1 MTVKLSAGKYEELD
15 PTEKWLVNVSY
26 ANSGSK
32 RTEEKYRRDF
42 TQFLK
47 FFGKT
52 SKEIIT
58 EYRSLTN
65 FNDALRFKDQIAD
78 VILSWIVHLREEGL
92 ANCTIA
98 GKVCSVKSFLKY
110 NRIQIGYIPT
120 AKGTTEYHN
129 RDIKREEIATILN
142 VSIPRDRAFY
152 AVMTQS
158 GLRPVT
164 ICRLQIKHIEYD
176 RLLRGECP
184 VKIDV
189 PCKIAKGKY
198 HSYFTFISEEAI
210 HNLKSYLKTRNVTK
224 DSYLFIK
231 TGSQNTP
238 MKPSAFSA
246 QFNKTIRKLR
256 ERNVLDF
263 ELRDNKPSEL
273 RLYNLRKFF
282 EKFAHKAGEEFSEFW
297 MGHKIGVQDHYR
309 STDPEHHRMQYA
321 EKAAPDLRIQTTTP
335 GATEKLLNDM
345 DELKNVLEKKDQE
358 IQQLRK
364 DIQHIRRYTD
374 VLERIMGGDKGF
386 TQGEKSLVLE
396 RVIKLMKESPDQ
408 ESSSQKE

>member
-256 ERNVLDF
+256 EKNVLDF

-309 STDPEHHRMQYA
+309 STDPEHHRRQYA

-345 DELKNVLEKKDQE
+345 NELKNVLEKKDQE

-364 DIQHIRRYTD
+364 EMGELKENTAALQYFVNMIEKHGLLNKSKAIET
-374 VLERIMGGDKGF
+374 VLELLAKK
-386 TQGEKSLVLE
+386 EE
-396 RVIKLMKESPDQ
+396 MKDG
-408 ESSSQKE
+408 KD

>member
-263 ELRDNKPSEL
+263 ELRDNKP
-273 RLYNLRKFF
+273 
-282 EKFAHKAGEEFSEFW
+282 
-297 MGHKIGVQDHYR
+297 
-309 STDPEHHRMQYA
+309 
-321 EKAAPDLRIQTTTP
+321 
-335 GATEKLLNDM
+335 
-345 DELKNVLEKKDQE
+345 
-358 IQQLRK
+358 
-364 DIQHIRRYTD
+364 
-374 VLERIMGGDKGF
+374 
-386 TQGEKSLVLE
+386 
-396 RVIKLMKESPDQ
+396 
-408 ESSSQKE
+408 